1 MVTLFDLP
9 ALHRAKKMIAAALQ
23 MGYPKDRLRLI
34 VNRVLSRT
42 DVMPKELEKTFDIP
56 VFASFPNDQA
66 VLFDSYCEGK
76 LAPPQSP
83 FGKQISV
90 VARKMTGAQETKR
103 KFAFFGQ
110 G

>member
-1 MVTLFDLP
+1 
-9 ALHRAKKMIAAALQ
+9 
-23 MGYPKDRLRLI
+23 
-34 VNRVLSRT
+34 
-42 DVMPKELEKTFDIP
+42 
-56 VFASFPNDQA
+56 
-66 VLFDSYCEGK
+66 LFDSYCEGK